1 MPKGWVVKLKKN
13 IVEEQIRLFVGL
25 AGLFTISAI
34 LSSMSGS
41 RVLLILSLALL
52 VLSPFMAYFI
62 VLIKLRIGVKTKA

>member
-1 MPKGWVVKLKKN
+1 MKKN
-13 IVEEQIRLFVGL
+13 IVEKQVRLFVGL

-34 LSSMSGS
+34 LSSMSGF

-62 VLIKLRIGVKTKA
+62 VLIKFRSKDESLKRTYSA